1 MAQTTTPS
9 SDRFMFPRWAN
20 YALPL
25 VIIGALGGAIYVP
38 VVVAFGGS
46 PKTMA
51 VGYAPTQPVPYSHA
65 LHAGKL
71 GLDCRYCHNTV
82 EKTAF
87 ANLPPTQTCMNCH
100 TNIHTLSPALA
111 PIRHSW
117 ETGEPM
123 HWIKIHNLAQYVYFN
138 HSAHVSHGVGC
149 IECHGRIDRMDV
161 VRQEKPLSMGW
172 CLDCHRDPGSH
183 LRPREVA
190 VTNMPWAR
198 EKMSKD
204 DIGRLPERLKAY
216 FDTPTG
222 DDNGEFMMMSAGKS
236 DQLSKELLTD
246 YGIRGV
252 PYMQSCSTC
261 HR

>member
-1 MAQTTTPS
+1 
-9 SDRFMFPRWAN
+9 MFPRWAN
-20 YALPL
+20 YLLPV
-25 VIIGALGGAIYVP
+25 VIVGALGGSLYLP
-38 VVVAFGGS
+38 VAFGFGAS
-46 PKTMA
+46 PKTTA

-87 ANLPPTQTCMNCH
+87 ANLPPTQTCMGCH
-100 TNIHTLSPALA
+100 TNIHVKSPVLD
-111 PIRHSW
+111 PLHKSW
-117 ETGEPM
+117 ETGDPM
-123 HWIKIHNLAQYVYFN
+123 HWVKVHNLAQYVYFN

-183 LRPREVA
+183 LRPKDVA
-190 VTNMPWAR
+190 VTNMTWAR

-204 DIGRLPERLKAY
+204 DVSRLPANLQAL
-216 FDTPTG
+216 FDTPAE
-222 DDNGEFMMMSAGKS
+222 DDNGEFMMMSAEKS
-236 DQLSKELLTD
+236 KQLSKELLTY
-246 YGIRGV
+246 YGIRDV